1 MDRRRSQWR
10 VPLSLPDEPPILTL
24 PRYRVLVRSLP
35 RPTLLQMQQFAVF
48 VSNAHS
54 WYKHLTYLPP
64 GEPFQ
69 FFLDTGAGTQ
79 RAISPQG
86 SVNAI
91 PRTECG
97 EHYSW
102 LPTAEYRER
111 FGYLAYSRSVGT
123 ATHVLSDDGTVLT
136 ESDVAPYVYD
146 LTARRLVQVPA
157 KVLKAGRAFV
167 SGVAH
172 TGGTDERTWQGMV
185 RVKTPL
191 EWPEESGGVEAVK
204 KILDRCRVLEED
216 PSRIEYVNRET
227 LDPTQDI
234 GPWFVDFPLYQ
245 LLEPERQRQRAGMV
259 AAMKRV
265 IELVGTSAV

>member
-1 MDRRRSQWR
+1 
-10 VPLSLPDEPPILTL
+10 LSSPDKPPILTL
-24 PRYRVLVRSLP
+24 PRYRILVRSLP
-35 RPTLLQMQQFAVF
+35 RPTHLQMQQFAVF

-54 WYKHLTYLPP
+54 WYKHLAYLPP

-69 FFLDTGAGTQ
+69 FFLDPGAGTQ

-91 PRTECG
+91 PRTERG

-111 FGYLAYSRSVGT
+111 FGYLAYSRSVGS
-123 ATHVLSDDGTVLT
+123 AFHVLSDDGTMLT

-172 TGGTDERTWQGMV
+172 TYGADYRSWQGMV
-185 RVKTPL
+185 RVNTRL
-191 EWPEESGGVEAVK
+191 DWPEESGGVEAVK

-216 PSRIEYVNRET
+216 PSRIEYLRRAP
-227 LDPTQDI
+227 LDQNYDP
-234 GPWFVDFPLYQ
+234 GLVFVDFPLYQ

-265 IELVGTSAV
+265 IELVGTSSV

>member
-1 MDRRRSQWR
+1 
-10 VPLSLPDEPPILTL
+10 
-24 PRYRVLVRSLP
+24 
-35 RPTLLQMQQFAVF
+35 MQQFAVF

-54 WYKHLTYLPP
+54 WYKHLPYLPP

-69 FFLDTGAGTQ
+69 FFLDPGAGTQ

-146 LTARRLVQVPA
+146 LTAHRLVQVPA

-172 TGGTDERTWQGMV
+172 THGTDKRPWLGMV
-185 RVKTPL
+185 RVNTRL
-191 EWPEESGGVEAVK
+191 SWPEESGGVEAVT
-204 KILDRCRVLEED
+204 KILARCRMLEEE
-216 PSRIEYVNRET
+216 PSRIEYVKPEAI
-227 LDPTQDI
+227 DPNDDFYAR
-234 GPWFVDFPLYQ
+234 FVDFPLYQ
-245 LLEPERQRQRAGMV
+245 LLGPERQRQRAGMV
-259 AAMKRV
+259 ATMKRV